1 METSKSYG
9 AKWIIAADG
18 NLYEDCKMIVDEGKV
33 QQIVKTSEFDP
44 NSVKHNKDFGNA
56 IITPG
61 FINLHNHLQ
70 YTEVGKVKSKGIR
83 FAIKK
88 MFVNFKKHY
97 FIAGIKKDA
106 FIYKLAD
113 LLSEYFCLGRD
124 EKIHSFKKGLE
135 LSLLSGTTCVA
146 QLSRESKYFDVLNE
160 IPVKTYLFF
169 ELFSDSP
176 DSSKEEFRIIQKKI
190 DKLLKQ
196 KSENTFVGVAP
207 HSVCSVHKRLFKTLV
222 KYCKK
227 NNILMTVRLAESP
240 DEMDWMKFG
249 FSDVDVLNSFTGN
262 KKFEPNIQGVS
273 PVVYLDELGAINKRL
288 LVSYGN
294 YLTKED
300 LEILKENSSSF
311 VYCPRVSDN
320 LHNKKLDFETVIKYF
335 PKKFGFGT
343 NSLAFNKDLSLL
355 NEVRY
360 VNKGELS
367 PVEVVE
373 YLTKYPAKIL
383 RLDNIIGT
391 LEEGKDADFN
401 VFKLSDSEDYNA
413 ILNKE
418 RPDYVYIKGHKM
430 VSKGELVKK
439 YAG

>member
-1 METSKSYG
+1 MSKGYSS
-9 AKWIIAADG
+9 KWIIAADG
-18 NLYEDCKMIVDEGKV
+18 NLYEDCTIIIDEGKV
-33 QQIVKTSEFDP
+33 QQIIKTSELDL
-44 NSVKHNKDFGNA
+44 SSIKHHKDFGRA
-56 IITPG
+56 VITPG

-70 YTEVGKVKSKGIR
+70 YTEIGKVKSKG
-83 FAIKK
+83 FKSFIKRL
-88 MFVNFKKHY
+88 FVNFKKHY
-97 FIAGIKKDA
+97 FIAGINKTS
-106 FIYKLAD
+106 FIFKLAN
-113 LLSEYFCLGRD
+113 LLSEYFCLDRE

-135 LSLLSGTTCVA
+135 LSLLNGTTCVA
-146 QLSRESKYFDVLNE
+146 QLSRESKYFELLNE

-176 DSSKEEFRIIQKKI
+176 DSSKEEFRTIQKKI

-207 HSVCSVHKRLFKTLV
+207 HSVCSVHKRLFKILV

-227 NNILMTVRLAESP
+227 NNILMTIRLAESQ
-240 DEMDWMKFG
+240 DEMDWLKFG

-262 KKFEPNIQGVS
+262 KKFEPNIKGVS

-288 LVSYGN
+288 LASYGN
-294 YLTKED
+294 YLTKDD
-300 LEILKENSSSF
+300 LEILKENSTSF
-311 VYCPRVSDN
+311 VYCPRISDS
-320 LHNKKLDFETVIKYF
+320 LHGKKLDLDTVLRYF

-343 NSLAFNKDLSLL
+343 NSLAFNLDLSLL
-355 NEVRY
+355 NEVKY
-360 VNKGELS
+360 VNNGQLS
-367 PVEVVE
+367 PIEVIE
-373 YLTKYPAKIL
+373 YLTKYPSKIL

-401 VFKLSDSEDYNA
+401 VFWLNEDETYNDV
-413 ILNKE
+413 INKE

-439 YAG
+439 V